1 MVLVLYCSFKNTS
14 SGYLLATKLNLLS
27 YEANYFHDAFFFQS
41 KKSSESKEP
50 DQCESPAPES
60 PLKIKL
66 NEIYTSVSIINI
78 LALFLC
84 ITLFRLDTLGVGTS
98 SKYCKRYHKII
109 FLLLIIIFWFQLS
122 KGDLTID
129 QLTVDDIKDIIGDWQ
144 SMRKESQKE
153 REAAIKEI
161 LHVKEELRKA
171 VEEKDKIRKEKDK

>member
-1 MVLVLYCSFKNTS
+1 M
-14 SGYLLATKLNLLS
+14 
-27 YEANYFHDAFFFQS
+27 
-41 KKSSESKEP
+41 
-50 DQCESPAPES
+50 
-60 PLKIKL
+60 
-66 NEIYTSVSIINI
+66 
-78 LALFLC
+78 C

-98 SKYCKRYHKII
+98 CKYCKRYHKII